1 MSIRNAILALSGL
14 LLAACAHVPPDMP
27 PPAPGG
33 AAHDWRETV
42 AGIASADMGDGRRH
56 AVEQGLSAI
65 GLDWKAAPFV
75 RDDDRGANLL
85 APVAGDADAPL
96 LLLGAHFD
104 RVDTGQGATDNASGT
119 AVVLTLAERLRER
132 PLAHHRVAVAL
143 WDLEER
149 GLVGAHAYVE
159 QGREQPALYVNFDV
173 FGWGDTIWMMS
184 PTPDAGIATAT
195 RASADAAGIGLSV
208 GDQYP
213 PTDHLAFLK
222 AGWPAV
228 SYSLVGAAEIDGI
241 LSMYA
246 GKPPAT
252 APRVMEVIHSEHDT
266 VEKVDAESAV
276 RAIDAIEDALRRW
289 DAMGVE
295 GVKDA

>member
-1 MSIRNAILALSGL
+1 MSIRHTTLALLGL
-14 LLAACAHVPPDMP
+14 ALAACAHAPADMP
-27 PPAPGG
+27 APPPGSLADAWRQDV
-33 AAHDWRETV
+33 AA
-42 AGIASADMGDGRRH
+42 IASADDADGRRK
-56 AVEQGLSAI
+56 AVERRLSAI
-65 GLDWKAAPFV
+65 GLDWRAAPFA
-75 RDDDRGANLL
+75 REDERGTNLL
-85 APVAGDADAPL
+85 APVAGMAYAPL

-104 RVDTGQGATDNASGT
+104 RVDTGRGATDNASGT
-119 AVVLTLAERLRER
+119 AVVLALAERLRAR

-159 QGREQPALYVNFDV
+159 QGGERPALYVNFDV

-184 PTPDAGIATAT
+184 PDADGALARAT
-195 RASADAAGIGLSV
+195 REGAREAGIGLSV
-208 GDQYP
+208 GEQYP
-213 PTDHLAFLK
+213 PTDHQAFLK

-228 SYSLVGAAEIDGI
+228 SYSLVGASEIEGI

-266 VEKVDAESAV
+266 VEKVDADAAA
-276 RAIDAIEDALRRW
+276 RALDVVEDALRRW
-289 DAMGVE
+289 DAMAG
-295 GVKDA
+295 